1 MRKFLCLALG
11 VVATL
16 TAMVGCTY
24 DDDAIWQRIDNLEEQ
39 VEQNRTD
46 IATLTALIEAM
57 DEGKVIL
64 STEYT
69 EEGVVLRFSDGTSVT
84 IRNGKDG
91 NPGEQGE
98 RGEQGDSLFT
108 SIEEGEDEVIITLT
122 DGRVIRL
129 AKSSNEDKPEP
140 EEPKAPEYELRTL
153 SFEQEQWNALIDDVQ
168 YGGSLLYA
176 DGGEYSWHDE
186 GNTEL
191 CHSFVT
197 PYWTGGHAISN
208 YAMDDY
214 ATLPEGYYGWYEL
227 QLSVLG
233 GGCNGSR
240 NFAVHNGYADFY
252 NSQIY
257 DASLQTLEFA
267 DGVERVVESMWV
279 TNTCYMLNS
288 LSYGDGFNSPATE
301 DTFVKIVAYGYNT
314 LGEEVG
320 TAEFTLCNGIDN
332 IVSEWTKWELSSLG
346 KVAKI
351 AFNFEASSDQ
361 IGDYGMN
368 CPAYFAY
375 DDVVVRFEK

>member
-1 MRKFLCLALG
+1 MRRFLSMALSAM
-11 VVATL
+11 VAL
-16 TAMVGCTY
+16 TAAVGCSY

-57 DEGKVIL
+57 DEGKEIV

-69 EEGVVLRFSDGTSVT
+69 EEGVVLTFSDGSSVT
-84 IRNGKDG
+84 IKNGKDG
-91 NPGEQGE
+91 NPGEQGVQ
-98 RGEQGDSLFT
+98 GEQGDSLFI
-108 SIEEGEDEVIITLT
+108 SIEESEDEVIITLA

-129 AKSSNEDKPEP
+129 AKSSNEDKPEVHQ
-140 EEPKAPEYELRTL
+140 YELRTL
-153 SFEQEQWNALIDDVQ
+153 SFEQEQWNKLIDDVQ

-176 DGGEYSWHDE
+176 NGGEYSWYDE

-191 CHSFVT
+191 RHSFVT

-208 YAMDDY
+208 YATDNY

-227 QLSVLG
+227 QLSVLD

-267 DGVERVVESMWV
+267 DGVERVVESMWI
-279 TNTCYMLNS
+279 TNTCYVLNS

-301 DTFVKIVAYGYNT
+301 ESFVKIVAYGYNT

-320 TAEFTLCNGIDN
+320 IAEFTLCDGIDN
-332 IVSEWTKWELSSLG
+332 IVSEWTKWDLSSLG

>member
-11 VVATL
+11 VAATL
-16 TAMVGCTY
+16 TAMVGCSY
-24 DDDAIWQRIDNLEEQ
+24 DDEAIWQRIDNLEEQ
-39 VEQNRTD
+39 VEQNRAD
-46 IATLTALIEAM
+46 IATLTALMEAM
-57 DEGKVIL
+57 DEGKVIV

-69 EEGVVLRFSDGTSVT
+69 EEGVVLTFSDGTSVT
-84 IRNGKDG
+84 IKHGKDG
-91 NPGEQGE
+91 NPGEQGAQ
-98 RGEQGDSLFT
+98 GEQGDSLFI
-108 SIEEGEDEVIITLT
+108 SIEECEDEVIITLA

-129 AKSSNEDKPEP
+129 AKSSNDDKTEHKEP
-140 EEPKAPEYELRTL
+140 EAPEYELRTL
-153 SFEQEQWNALIDDVQ
+153 SFEQEQWNGLIDEVQ

-176 DGGEYSWHDE
+176 DSGEYSWHDE

-214 ATLPEGYYGWYEL
+214 TTLPEGYYGWYEL

-240 NFAVHNGYADFY
+240 NFVVHNGYADFY

-267 DGVERVVESMWV
+267 DGVERVVESMWI

-301 DTFVKIVAYGYNT
+301 DTFVKVVAYGYNG
-314 LGEEVG
+314 LEEEVG
-320 TAEFTLCNGIDN
+320 KVEFMLCDGIDN

>member
-1 MRKFLCLALG
+1 MALSAI
-11 VVATL
+11 VAL
-16 TAMVGCTY
+16 SAMVGCSY
-24 DDDAIWQRIDNLEEQ
+24 DDEVIWQRIDNLEEQ

-46 IATLTALIEAM
+46 IATLTALMEAM
-57 DEGKVIL
+57 DKGKVIV

-69 EEGVVLRFSDGTSVT
+69 EEGVVLTFSDGSSVT
-84 IRNGKDG
+84 IKNGKDG
-91 NPGEQGE
+91 NPGEQGVQ
-98 RGEQGDSLFT
+98 GEQGDSLFI
-108 SIEEGEDEVIITLT
+108 SIEESEDEVIITLA

-140 EEPKAPEYELRTL
+140 EEPEAPEYELRTL
-153 SFEQEQWNALIDDVQ
+153 SFEQEQWNGLIDEVQ

-176 DGGEYSWHDE
+176 DGGKYSWHDE

-214 ATLPEGYYGWYEL
+214 TTLPEGYYGWYEL

-301 DTFVKIVAYGYNT
+301 VSFVKVVAYGYNS
-314 LGEEVG
+314 LEEEVG
-320 TAEFTLCNGIDN
+320 KVEFMLCDGIDN
-332 IVSEWTKWELSSLG
+332 IVSAWTKWELSSLG

>member
-1 MRKFLCLALG
+1 MALSAI
-11 VVATL
+11 VAL
-16 TAMVGCTY
+16 SAVVGCSY
-24 DDDAIWQRIDNLEEQ
+24 DDTAIWDEFKDLKQD
-39 VEQNRTD
+39 VAQNRAD
-46 IATLTALIEAM
+46 IATLTALMEAM

-84 IRNGKDG
+84 IKNGKDG
-91 NPGEQGE
+91 NPGEQGSQ
-98 RGEQGDSLFT
+98 GEQGDSLFI
-108 SIEEGEDEVIITLT
+108 SIEECEDEVIITLA

-129 AKSSNEDKPEP
+129 AKSSNENKPEP
-140 EEPKAPEYELRTL
+140 EEPEAPEYELRTL
-153 SFEQEQWNALIDDVQ
+153 SFEQEQWNGLIDEVQ

-176 DGGEYSWHDE
+176 DGSKYSWHDE

-214 ATLPEGYYGWYEL
+214 TTLPEGYYGWYEL

-257 DASLQTLEFA
+257 DASLQALEFA

-301 DTFVKIVAYGYNT
+301 VSFVKVVAYGYNS
-314 LGEEVG
+314 LEEEVG
-320 TAEFTLCNGIDN
+320 KVEFMLCDGIDN
-332 IVSEWTKWELSSLG
+332 IVSAWTKWELSSLG

>member
-16 TAMVGCTY
+16 TAMVGCAY

-39 VEQNRTD
+39 VEQNRAD
-46 IATLTALIEAM
+46 IATLTALMEAM

-69 EEGVVLRFSDGTSVT
+69 EEGVVLTFSDGTSVT
-84 IRNGKDG
+84 IKNGKDG
-91 NPGEQGE
+91 NTGEQGE
-98 RGEQGDSLFT
+98 QGEQGDSLFI
-108 SIEEGEDEVIITLT
+108 SIEECEDEVIITLA

-129 AKSSNEDKPEP
+129 AKSSNENKPEP
-140 EEPKAPEYELRTL
+140 EEPEAPEYELRTL
-153 SFEQEQWNALIDDVQ
+153 SFEQEQWNGLIDEVQ

-176 DGGEYSWHDE
+176 DSGEYSWHDE

-214 ATLPEGYYGWYEL
+214 TTLPEGYYGWYEL

-301 DTFVKIVAYGYNT
+301 ESFVKVVAYGYNS
-314 LGEEVG
+314 LEEEVG
-320 TAEFTLCNGIDN
+320 KVEFMLCDGIDN
-332 IVSEWTKWELSSLG
+332 IVSAWTKWELSSLG